1 MADDGET
8 FVDPLDLRVRE
19 RNQRRSFRRG
29 AALVARST
37 SLVWQSGRTLFLS
50 LAALQLVGALLLAG
64 QVLVV
69 ERFLNAVVELGD
81 GGSMRT
87 LVGPVAALAALMGGA
102 ALVGSV
108 QGTLRRFLADSVARR
123 TWQQVLAV
131 ATRVS
136 LRQFES
142 PAFYDS
148 LQRVS
153 ANAAS
158 RPLQVTQALL
168 GAFGSAAVTVSVG
181 ATLVAIHP
189 ALLVLLVVG
198 GLPLLLT
205 NRRESRLEFD
215 FSVRQTYPA
224 RERGY
229 LSIILT
235 GRNEAKEIRAFGL
248 GRALRER
255 FDALYG
261 RYQKDLAA
269 HLRRRTLLSV
279 VGNLASAAVVAVTLL
294 LVVWLI
300 AQGVMTVAQAGAAI
314 VAIRMLQGQVQTLL
328 GSVQSIFEAG
338 LFLDDV
344 DAFMELGPSADALE
358 GGRPAPETFDEID
371 ARGVG
376 FTYPGS
382 DEPALR
388 GVDVTVRRGQV
399 VALVGENGSG
409 KTTLAKILAG
419 LYDADTGA
427 VRWDGTDAR
436 EIDRATLRERVAP
449 IFQDFVRY
457 AFSARDNVTVGD
469 VDAPADEDRVRGAAA
484 RAGADGFLSALP
496 HGYDTMLSRL
506 FRDGRDLSGGQWQ
519 RVAIARA
526 FYRDA
531 PLIILDEPTASLDP
545 RAEHQIFESLRDVLA
560 GRSAVFIS
568 HRFSTVRSAD
578 HIYVLESGLVAEHGT
593 HDELMAA
600 GGLYADL
607 FTLQA
612 SAYLDADRPTG

>member
-1 MADDGET
+1 MADEGET

-37 SLVWQSGRTLFLS
+37 SLVWQSGRTLFLA

-81 GGSMRT
+81 GGSMRG

-189 ALLVLLVVG
+189 ALLVLLVLG

-248 GRALRER
+248 GRALRDR

-279 VGNLASAAVVAVTLL
+279 VGNLASAVVVGVTLL

-358 GGRPAPETFDEID
+358 AGGPAPEAFDEIS
-371 ARGVG
+371 AHGVG

-419 LYDADTGA
+419 LYDADSGA
-427 VRWDGTDAR
+427 VRWDGTDTR
-436 EIDRATLRERVAP
+436 DLDRATLRERVAP

-469 VDAPADEDRVRGAAA
+469 VDAPTDDDRIRSAAA
-484 RAGADGFLSALP
+484 RAGADGFLAALP

>member
-1 MADDGET
+1 MAGEGET

-37 SLVWQSGRTLFLS
+37 SLVWQSGRTLFLA

-69 ERFLNAVVELGD
+69 EQFLNAVVELGD
-81 GGSMRT
+81 GGSMRG

-189 ALLVLLVVG
+189 ALLVLLVLG

-205 NRRESRLEFD
+205 NRKESRLEFD

-248 GRALRER
+248 GRALRDR

-279 VGNLASAAVVAVTLL
+279 VGNLASAVVVGVTLL

-358 GGRPAPETFDEID
+358 AGGPVPEAFDELS
-371 ARGVG
+371 ARDVA

-419 LYDADTGA
+419 LYDADSGA
-427 VRWDGTDAR
+427 VRWDGTDTR
-436 EIDRATLRERVAP
+436 DLDRATLRERVAP

-469 VDAPADEDRVRGAAA
+469 VDAPTDDDRVRSAAA

-545 RAEHQIFESLRDVLA
+545 RAEHQIFESLRDVLS

-612 SAYLDADRPTG
+612 SAYLDAERPTG

>member
-1 MADDGET
+1 MGGEGDS
-8 FVDPLDLRVRE
+8 FVDPLDLRVQE
-19 RNQRRSFRRG
+19 RNQRRSLRRV
-29 AALVARST
+29 ARLVARST
-37 SLVWQSGRTLFLS
+37 SLVWGAGRTLL
-50 LAALQLVGALLLAG
+50 LALAGLQVVGALLLAG

-69 ERFLNAVVELGD
+69 ERFLEAVVDLSGT
-81 GGSMRT
+81 GGMSA
-87 LVGPVAALAALMGGA
+87 LVGPVVALAALMGGA
-102 ALVGSV
+102 ALVGAV
-108 QGTLRRFLADSVARR
+108 QGTLQRYLAESVARR
-123 TWQQVLAV
+123 TWQQVLSV

-148 LQRVS
+148 LQRVT

-158 RPLQVTQALL
+158 RPLQVTHALL

-181 ATLVAIHP
+181 LTLVAIHP
-189 ALLVLLVVG
+189 ALLGLLVLG
-198 GLPLLLT
+198 GVPLLLT
-205 NRRESRLEFD
+205 NRRESRMEFD
-215 FSVRQTYPA
+215 FAVRQTYPG
-224 RERGY
+224 RERAY
-229 LSIILT
+229 LSYTLT
-235 GRNEAKEIRAFGL
+235 GRSEAKEIRAFGL
-248 GRALRER
+248 GRALRDR
-255 FDALYG
+255 FDRLYA
-261 RYQKDLAA
+261 RYQSDLAV
-269 HLRRRTLLSV
+269 HLRRRTALSL
-279 VGNLASAAVVAVTLL
+279 VGNLASAVVIAVTLL

-300 AQGVMTVAQAGAAI
+300 SRGTMSVAQAGAAI

-328 GSVQSIFEAG
+328 GSVQAIFEAG

-344 DAFMELGPSADALE
+344 DAFMALGPSADSLE
-358 GGRPAPETFDEID
+358 SGRPAPRAFDTITAQD
-371 ARGVG
+371 VG

-382 DEPALR
+382 DVPALR
-388 GVDVTVRRGQV
+388 GVDVTVRRGEV

-419 LYDADTGA
+419 LYDSDTGA
-427 VRWDGTDAR
+427 VRWDGTDSR

-457 AFSARDNVTVGD
+457 AFSARDNVEVGD
-469 VDAPADEDRVRGAAA
+469 VSAAGDEDRLRAAA
-484 RAGADGFLSALP
+484 TRAGADGFLTALP
-496 HGYDTMLSRL
+496 HGYDTMLSRM

-545 RAEHQIFESLRDVLA
+545 RAEHEIFESLREVLA

-578 HIYVLESGLVAEHGT
+578 HIYVLEAGAVAEHGT

-612 SAYLDADRPTG
+612 SAYLDGDRPGG

>member
-1 MADDGET
+1 MAGDGET

-29 AALVARST
+29 ATLVARCT
-37 SLVWQSGRTLFLS
+37 SLVWQSGRWLFLT
-50 LAALQLVGALLLAG
+50 LAALQLVGAVLLAG

-69 ERFLNAVVELGD
+69 ESFLNAVVGLS
-81 GGSMRT
+81 GGGGMQD
-87 LVGPVAALAALMGGA
+87 LVGPVAALAALMGAA
-102 ALVGSV
+102 ALVGTV
-108 QGTLRRFLADSVARR
+108 QGSIRRFLSDSVARR

-168 GAFGSAAVTVSVG
+168 GAFGSAAVTVTVG
-181 ATLVAIHP
+181 ATLASIHP
-189 ALLVLLVVG
+189 ALLGLLVLG

-248 GRALRER
+248 GRTLRER
-255 FDALYG
+255 FDGLYG
-261 RYQKDLAA
+261 RYQGDLAA
-269 HLRRRTLLSV
+269 HLRRRTALSV
-279 VGNLASAAVVAVTLL
+279 IGNLASALVLAATLFF
-294 LVVWLI
+294 VVWLI
-300 AQGVMTVAQAGAAI
+300 AQGEMTVAQAGAAI
-314 VAIRMLQGQVQTLL
+314 VAIRMLQGQVATLL
-328 GSVQSIFEAG
+328 GSVQAIFEAG

-358 GGRPAPETFDEID
+358 AGDPAPATFGEIS
-371 ARGVG
+371 AQGVA

-382 DEPALR
+382 DVPALR
-388 GVDVTVRRGQV
+388 GVDVTIRRGEV

-419 LYDADTGA
+419 LYDADDGA
-427 VRWDGTDAR
+427 VRWDGRDTR
-436 EIDRATLRERVAP
+436 TLDRATVRERVAP

-457 AFSARDNVTVGD
+457 AFSARDNVEVGD
-469 VDAPADEDRVRGAAA
+469 VETPGDDERVRAAA
-484 RAGADGFLSALP
+484 SRAGADSFLSGLP

-545 RAEHQIFESLRDVLA
+545 RGEHDLFESLRDVLS
-560 GRSAVFIS
+560 GRTAVFIS
-568 HRFSTVRSAD
+568 HRFSSVRSAD
-578 HIYVLESGLVAEHGT
+578 RIYVLDEGRVAEHGT
-593 HDELMAA
+593 HDELMAH

-612 SAYLDADRPTG
+612 DAYLDPGRSTP